1 MINTDFINLISTK
14 VVEGGYLFLAT
25 DEKTYA
31 EQIDYVLNNQNY
43 FSNVLVD
50 EVNEAYF
57 NRSSTRFE
65 RRGIRLG
72 NAITEWRLQ
81 KI

>member
-1 MINTDFINLISTK
+1 
-14 VVEGGYLFLAT
+14 
-25 DEKTYA
+25 
-31 EQIDYVLNNQNY
+31 
-43 FSNVLVD
+43 LVD

-57 NRSSTRFE
+57 YRSSTRFE